1 MSDELGLLAHPRPA
15 IIGGGVRGLVAAV
28 TRIVEED
35 GIGEVIVGLPLSM
48 SGAFTDQTIRARKIA
63 DTLSGGLKVRVST
76 FDERLTTV
84 QARRSKRGKVRR
96 DGTLDSAAATIL
108 LQAVIDKRN
117 GGISS

>member
-1 MSDELGLLAHPRPA
+1 
-15 IIGGGVRGLVAAV
+15 
-28 TRIVEED
+28 
-35 GIGEVIVGLPLSM
+35 M